1 MRLSFKKQ
9 IFFFFNLIFFL
20 VVFSFSPNSKE
31 LPDSFSDLID
41 KLMPAVV
48 NISTTQIIEDKYS
61 NLPQFQFPPGSPFE
75 DLFKDFFNNQ
85 SPRKR
90 KATSLGSGFVI
101 DESGYIV
108 TNNHVIG
115 NADEIEVM
123 FQDETTLKAE
133 LIGNDPKVDLAL
145 LKVKSDKKLPFI
157 KFGDSSKSRVG
168 DWVLAIG
175 NPYGLGGTVTAGIIS
190 AKSRDIRM
198 GQYDSFIQTDAS
210 INRGNSGGPMFNI
223 DGQVIGINTA
233 IFSPSGGSVGIG
245 FAIPSEMA
253 IPVIDQLKEF
263 GKTKRGWLGVR
274 IQPVTDDIAE
284 AYGLSEPKG
293 ALVASIEKNSPSS
306 KSGIKPGDIILEFD
320 GKEIS
325 KSRDLPRFVASTKI
339 GKKVQV
345 VVWRSNKS
353 RSFNVILGELE
364 SFEKIDKAQVI
375 KNKRNKIESLGLQ
388 LNNITSAIR
397 AQFNIPKDVNGV
409 IILKVDRGSLAEKR
423 GLKSGDVILAIVN
436 NDAARTHQKVLTP
449 IEVINAVKKAK
460 NSGKNILLL
469 YVHHLNSSPGYVP
482 LKITD
487 K

>member
-9 IFFFFNLIFFL
+9 TFFFFNLIFFL
-20 VVFSFSPNSKE
+20 VIFSFSSNSKE

-41 KLMPAVV
+41 ELMPAVV
-48 NISTTQIIEDKYS
+48 NISTTQIIEDKFS
-61 NLPQFQFPPGSPFE
+61 NRPQFQFPPGSPFE
-75 DLFKDFFNNQ
+75 DLFKDFFDNK
-85 SPRKR
+85 SPQKR

-101 DESGYIV
+101 DDSGYIV

-115 NADEIEVM
+115 NADEIEVI
-123 FQDETTLKAE
+123 FQDETTLKAK

-145 LKVKSDKKLPFI
+145 LKVKSDKKLQFI
-157 KFGDSSKSRVG
+157 KFGDSSKSKVG

-175 NPYGLGGTVTAGIIS
+175 NPFGLGGTVTAGIIS

-293 ALVASIEKNSPSS
+293 ALVASVTSNSPSS

-325 KSRDLPRFVASTKI
+325 KSRDLPRFVASTKV

-345 VVWRSNKS
+345 VIWRSNKS

-375 KNKRNKIESLGLQ
+375 KNKSNKIESLGLQ
-388 LNNITSAIR
+388 LNNITPAIR
-397 AQFNIPKDVNGV
+397 AQFKIPKDVNGV

-469 YVHHLNSSPGYVP
+469 YVQHLNSSPGYVP
-482 LKITD
+482 LKIID

>member
-20 VVFSFSPNSKE
+20 VIFSFSSNSKE
-31 LPDSFSDLID
+31 LPDSFSGLID
-41 KLMPAVV
+41 ELMPAVV
-48 NISTTQIIEDKYS
+48 NISTSQIIEDKFS
-61 NLPQFQFPPGSPFE
+61 NRPQFQFPPGSPFE
-75 DLFKDFFNNQ
+75 DLFKDFFDNQ
-85 SPRKR
+85 PQKR

-101 DESGYIV
+101 DESGYVV

-115 NADEIEVM
+115 NADEIEVI
-123 FQDETTLKAE
+123 FQDETKLKAE
-133 LIGNDPKVDLAL
+133 LIGKDPKVDLAL
-145 LKVKSDKKLPFI
+145 LKVKSDKKLRFI
-157 KFGDSSKSRVG
+157 KFGDSLESKVG

-175 NPYGLGGTVTAGIIS
+175 NPFGLGGTVTAGIIS

-223 DGQVIGINTA
+223 DGEVIGINTA

-253 IPVIDQLKEF
+253 IPVIDQLKKF

-274 IQPVTDDIAE
+274 IQPVTEDIAE

-293 ALVASIEKNSPSS
+293 ALVASVTSNSPSS
-306 KSGIKPGDIILEFD
+306 KSGIKPGDILLEFD

-325 KSRDLPRFVASTKI
+325 KSRDLPRFVASTKV

-375 KNKRNKIESLGLQ
+375 ENKSNKITSLGLQ
-388 LNNITSAIR
+388 LNTLTPAIR
-397 AQFNIPKDVNGV
+397 AQFKIQKNVNGV
-409 IILKVDRGSLAEKR
+409 IISKVDRGSLAEKR
-423 GLKSGDVILAIVN
+423 GLRAGDVILAIVN
-436 NDAARTHQKVLTP
+436 NDSARTHQKVLTP
-449 IEVINAVKKAK
+449 IEVINAVKKIK

>member
-1 MRLSFKKQ
+1 
-9 IFFFFNLIFFL
+9 
-20 VVFSFSPNSKE
+20 
-31 LPDSFSDLID
+31 
-41 KLMPAVV
+41 MPAVV
-48 NISTTQIIEDKYS
+48 NISTTQIIEDKFS
-61 NLPQFQFPPGSPFE
+61 NRPQFQFPPGSPFE
-75 DLFKDFFNNQ
+75 DLFKDFFDNQ
-85 SPRKR
+85 PQKR

-101 DESGYIV
+101 DDSGYIV

-115 NADEIEVM
+115 NADEIEVI
-123 FQDETTLKAE
+123 FQDETKLKAE

-145 LKVKSDKKLPFI
+145 LKVKSDKKLQFI
-157 KFGDSSKSRVG
+157 KFGDSSKSKVG

-175 NPYGLGGTVTAGIIS
+175 NPFGLGGTVTAGIIS

-223 DGQVIGINTA
+223 DGEVIGINTA

-253 IPVIDQLKEF
+253 IPVIDQLKKF

-274 IQPVTDDIAE
+274 IQPVTEDIAE

-293 ALVASIEKNSPSS
+293 ALVASVTSNSPSS

-325 KSRDLPRFVASTKI
+325 KSRDLPRFVASTKV

-364 SFEKIDKAQVI
+364 SFEKIDKAQVT
-375 KNKRNKIESLGLQ
+375 KNKSNKIESLGLQ
-388 LNNITSAIR
+388 LNNITPAIR
-397 AQFNIPKDVNGV
+397 AQFKIPRDVNGV

-423 GLKSGDVILAIVN
+423 GLRSGDVILAIVN

-469 YVHHLNSSPGYVP
+469 YVQHLNSSPGYVP

>member
-1 MRLSFKKQ
+1 
-9 IFFFFNLIFFL
+9 
-20 VVFSFSPNSKE
+20 
-31 LPDSFSDLID
+31 
-41 KLMPAVV
+41 MPAVV
-48 NISTTQIIEDKYS
+48 NISTTQIIEDKFS
-61 NLPQFQFPPGSPFE
+61 NRPQFQFPPGSPFE
-75 DLFKDFFNNQ
+75 DLFKDFFDNK
-85 SPRKR
+85 SPQKR

-101 DESGYIV
+101 DDSGYIV

-115 NADEIEVM
+115 NADEIEVI
-123 FQDETTLKAE
+123 FQDETTLKAK

-145 LKVKSDKKLPFI
+145 LKVKSDKKLQFI
-157 KFGDSSKSRVG
+157 KFGDSSKSKVG

-175 NPYGLGGTVTAGIIS
+175 NPFGLGGTVTAGIIS

-293 ALVASIEKNSPSS
+293 ALVASVTSNSPSS

-325 KSRDLPRFVASTKI
+325 KSRDLPRFVASTKV

-345 VVWRSNKS
+345 VIWRSNKS

-375 KNKRNKIESLGLQ
+375 KNKSNKIESLGLQ
-388 LNNITSAIR
+388 LNNITPAIR
-397 AQFNIPKDVNGV
+397 AQFKIPKDVNGV

-469 YVHHLNSSPGYVP
+469 YVQHLNSSPGYVP
-482 LKITD
+482 LKIID

>member
-1 MRLSFKKQ
+1 
-9 IFFFFNLIFFL
+9 
-20 VVFSFSPNSKE
+20 
-31 LPDSFSDLID
+31 
-41 KLMPAVV
+41 MP
-48 NISTTQIIEDKYS
+48 Q
-61 NLPQFQFPPGSPFE
+61 LQFPPGSPFE
-75 DLFKDFFNNQ
+75 DLFKDFFDRQ
-85 SPRKR
+85 SPHKR

-115 NADEIEVM
+115 NADEIEVI
-123 FQDETTLKAE
+123 FQDGTKLNAE
-133 LIGNDPKVDLAL
+133 LVGNDRKVDLAV
-145 LKVKSDKKLPFI
+145 LKVESNKKLEFV
-157 KFGDSSKSRVG
+157 KWGDSSISKVG

-175 NPYGLGGTVTAGIIS
+175 NPFGLGGTVTAGIIS
-190 AKSRDIRM
+190 AKSRDIKM

-223 DGQVIGINTA
+223 KGEVIGINSA

-245 FAIPSEMA
+245 FAIPAEIA
-253 IPVIDQLKEF
+253 APVIDQLKKF

-293 ALVASIEKNSPSS
+293 ALVASVTSNSPSS

-375 KNKRNKIESLGLQ
+375 KNKRNGLEKKFIFPTICPSCNSNIVKNKSDARYYCVNNKCITKIKRSIEYFVSKNAMNIEGLGPSIIEKLVSNNIINNFADIYYLKKEDLLQ
-388 LNNITSAIR
+388 LDGFGVKSAENLIHSIGNSKNR
-397 AQFNIPKDVNGV
+397 SSVKLLVALGINHIGNEMSDL
-409 IILKVDRGSLAEKR
+409 ILNKFEKK
-423 GLKSGDVILAIVN
+423 LS
-436 NDAARTHQKVLTP
+436 
-449 IEVINAVKKAK
+449 E
-460 NSGKNILLL
+460 
-469 YVHHLNSSPGYVP
+469 
-482 LKITD
+482 
-487 K
+487 

>member
-1 MRLSFKKQ
+1 MTIRLPKSSEK
-9 IFFFFNLIFFL
+9 
-20 VVFSFSPNSKE
+20 NSEK
-31 LPDSFSDLID
+31 
-41 KLMPAVV
+41 
-48 NISTTQIIEDKYS
+48 
-61 NLPQFQFPPGSPFE
+61 
-75 DLFKDFFNNQ
+75 
-85 SPRKR
+85 
-90 KATSLGSGFVI
+90 
-101 DESGYIV
+101 
-108 TNNHVIG
+108 
-115 NADEIEVM
+115 
-123 FQDETTLKAE
+123 
-133 LIGNDPKVDLAL
+133 
-145 LKVKSDKKLPFI
+145 
-157 KFGDSSKSRVG
+157 
-168 DWVLAIG
+168 
-175 NPYGLGGTVTAGIIS
+175 
-190 AKSRDIRM
+190 
-198 GQYDSFIQTDAS
+198 
-210 INRGNSGGPMFNI
+210 
-223 DGQVIGINTA
+223 
-233 IFSPSGGSVGIG
+233 
-245 FAIPSEMA
+245 
-253 IPVIDQLKEF
+253 F

-293 ALVASIEKNSPSS
+293 ALVASVTSNSPSS

-320 GKEIS
+320 GKEIR

-436 NDAARTHQKVLTP
+436 NDAVRTHQKVLTP